1 MPSWNF
7 SKRKKKRMSLF
18 SNVWLTEKLDFLI
31 KKNNLKTG
39 IISEEQVKIKLFQL
53 FKSIAKYLDL
63 SLTYPWTLRK
73 LFHLLL
79 PLYLYQWQLLM
90 ESWDRV
96 KKKQRL
102 FEIISLE
109 NQKHYI
115 QFHRNMLHGFLTIW
129 L

>member
-1 MPSWNF
+1 
-7 SKRKKKRMSLF
+7 MSLF
-18 SNVWLTEKLDFLI
+18 TNVWLTEKLDFLI

-90 ESWDRV
+90 ESWDSQG
-96 KKKQRL
+96 KKKTSFRNY
-102 FEIISLE
+102 IIRKSEALHTIPPE
-109 NQKHYI
+109 YAAWFFDNMALIICLKPKH
-115 QFHRNMLHGFLTIW
+115 L
-129 L
+129 